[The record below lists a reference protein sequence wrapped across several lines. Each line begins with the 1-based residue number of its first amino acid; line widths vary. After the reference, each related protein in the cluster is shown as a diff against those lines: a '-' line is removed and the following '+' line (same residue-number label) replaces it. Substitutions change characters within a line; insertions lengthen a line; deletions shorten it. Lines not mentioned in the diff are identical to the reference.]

1 LMSVENNGEIKV
13 TNLYEMLEGQVAVL
27 SSGYLQTEEA
37 IELLKVLRESPLYR
51 EDQNS
56 YILYPN
62 RELPLFIEK
71 NIISNNDFK
80 SSYLFQK
87 LVELGNNN
95 IVIKDINGKV
105 HFNGEIKNSKILK
118 SKLKEIEIQNIP
130 ELNEK
135 EIDKALSIY
144 ESVFNHKYFTGR
156 SGTFYKYEGLGSIY
170 WHMVSKLVL
179 AVQETFLNAKENNAS
194 QSDLAK
200 LKNFYYE
207 IKEGIGVNKSPE
219 NYGAFP
225 TDPYSHTPSFS
236 GVQQPGMTGQVK
248 EDVISRFGELGIKV
262 VNNKIIINNDLLKTD
277 EFLSTEMNFIYYDVF
292 GNKNNLI
299 IPANSLAFTYCQVP
313 FVYSQSDESKITV
326 HKKNNEQIELNTL
339 VLDED
344 LSNSIFNRDGNIEKI
359 TVSFSK

>member
-1 LMSVENNGEIKV
+1 
-13 TNLYEMLEGQVAVL
+13 
-27 SSGYLQTEEA
+27 
-37 IELLKVLRESPLYR
+37 
-51 EDQNS
+51 
-56 YILYPN
+56 
-62 RELPLFIEK
+62 
-71 NIISNNDFK
+71 
-80 SSYLFQK
+80 
-87 LVELGNNN
+87 
-95 IVIKDINGKV
+95 VIKDINGKV

-277 EFLSTEMNFIYYDVF
+277 EFLSTEMNFIYYDVHV
-292 GNKNNLI
+292 NKNNLT

-339 VLDED
+339 ILDEN
-344 LSNSIFNRDGNIEKI
+344 LSNSIFTRDGNIEKI
-359 TVSFSK
+359 TVSFGK